1 MHVSAFVDKGELFLA
16 LSRRL
21 IGELIVY
28 EGNRRPSSVVH
39 IFKRLLLCE
48 SRVAN
53 SFHVSQIATI
63 GSGNEKL

>member
-28 EGNRRPSSVVH
+28 EGNRRPLRNH
-39 IFKRLLLCE
+39 KGDEAETCHTCLG
-48 SRVAN
+48 
-53 SFHVSQIATI
+53 H
-63 GSGNEKL
+63 